1 MPRGRPPKRIHIEPI
16 RRKCEDT
23 GTVKLVNHRYWIIP
37 PFDSQGGTKLPTYN
51 PNNRIKRE
59 DIPGVKV
66 LNYHTLEGAEEAHG
80 TGSFVNNYTEEDFLR
95 P

>member
-1 MPRGRPPKRIHIEPI
+1 MPRGRPPKRIKREPI

-23 GTVKLVNHRYWIIP
+23 GTVKQVNYRYWYIP

-51 PNNRIKRE
+51 PNKRVRRE

-66 LNYHTLEGAEEAHG
+66 WNYHTLEGAEAAHG
-80 TGSFVNNYTEEDFLR
+80 EGSFTINYTEGDFVR
-95 P
+95 R